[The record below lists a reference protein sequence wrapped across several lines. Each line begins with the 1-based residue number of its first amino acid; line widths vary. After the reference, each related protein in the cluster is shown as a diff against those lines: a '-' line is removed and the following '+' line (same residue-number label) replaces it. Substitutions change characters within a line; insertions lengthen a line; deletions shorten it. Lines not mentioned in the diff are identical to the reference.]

1 MAERPQR
8 SGGCGFEARQNHCA
22 STSPVP
28 TRFTIFPTGT
38 GAMAARRAPL
48 SQPQTRQRAPT
59 LKIRHGMPTIF
70 NPTHVNVTHA
80 GRLFIAFPAGV
91 GAMAVEAETLTRR
104 PRCRQ
109 RACEGPHRSKP
120 YWCDAGLF
128 SLRAPP
134 SSSRPYRQS
143 PACEQESGQ
152 AAQDATRRRYAGRPE
167 DFHYNK
173 GLDGKISIQPFELPA
188 VCYLA
193 WRAIMS

>member
-1 MAERPQR
+1 MRVR
-8 SGGCGFEARQNHCA
+8 SPPE
-22 STSPVP
+22 
-28 TRFTIFPTGT
+28 
-38 GAMAARRAPL
+38 PL
-48 SQPQTRQRAPT
+48 R
-59 LKIRHGMPTIF
+59 
-70 NPTHVNVTHA
+70 VNVTHA
-80 GRLFIAFPAGV
+80 DLVHHLPDRRGSDGGEACSSITAKDPPARTLLKPDARQRRPPGRLFIAFPAGV
-91 GAMAVEAETLTRR
+91 GAMAVETETLTRR
-104 PRCRQ
+104 LRCRQ

-128 SLRAPP
+128 SLPAP
-134 SSSRPYRQS
+134 SLSDRPQCQS